1 MNLSLAQCRQHLGK
15 AADGLTDDEVV
26 EIRNALDMFADVL
39 IASFLQSNSRP
50 KNDATELAE

>member
-1 MNLSLAQCRQHLGK
+1 MELDILQCRKLLGK
-15 AADGLTDDEVV
+15 AAEGLTDDEVM
-26 EIRNALDMFADVL
+26 EIQRALDAFADVL